1 MFSYYQKLS
10 PTLKAVYRIS
20 DKVQAVPP
28 LPDVQ
33 NLRVLSAALGDS
45 LSSGDKAAVSASTQL
60 LADALARS
68 FAVQVPRVRVLNQ
81 RPLHSRSEYYGLYE
95 SSNDGSPPVIK
106 VWMYTRQQRRVVAY
120 KTFLRTFLHE
130 FCHHLD
136 YEWLCLADSLH
147 TEGFFMRESSL
158 FKQLTAV
165 S

>member
-1 MFSYYQKLS
+1 MFSYYQNLS
-10 PTLKAVYRIS
+10 PTLKAVYRLS
-20 DKVQAVPP
+20 DKVQKVPP

-33 NLRVLSAALGDS
+33 QLRALSASLRDS
-45 LSSGDKAAVSASTQL
+45 LSSKDKAAVAASAQL

-95 SSNDGSPPVIK
+95 LGSDGSPSVIK

-120 KTFLRTFLHE
+120 KTFLRTLLHE

-158 FKQLTAV
+158 FKQLAV
-165 S
+165 AS